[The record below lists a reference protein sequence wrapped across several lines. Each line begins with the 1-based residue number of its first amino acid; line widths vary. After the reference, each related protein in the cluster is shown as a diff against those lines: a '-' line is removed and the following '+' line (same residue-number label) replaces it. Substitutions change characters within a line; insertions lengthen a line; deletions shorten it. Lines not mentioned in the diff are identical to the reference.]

1 MHYAARWETQ
11 AALPRLRETASSLA
25 ELANSVGYDSET
37 AFSRAFKRIMG
48 VAPGAARHAA
58 RNHGGAAAGAFP
70 LAGHD
75 ATNLEI
81 GQGRAEQIC
90 RRILSDSQL
99 SARPS
104 SCARF
109 PLDSVKIVSLYYR
122 KSVGRYPFRLRSV
135 GVSANVNIS

>member
-1 MHYAARWETQ
+1 
-11 AALPRLRETASSLA
+11 
-25 ELANSVGYDSET
+25 V
-37 AFSRAFKRIMG
+37 
-48 VAPGAARHAA
+48 
-58 RNHGGAAAGAFP
+58 
-70 LAGHD
+70 HD

-122 KSVGRYPFRLRSV
+122 KSVGRYPLRLRSV

>member
-1 MHYAARWETQ
+1 
-11 AALPRLRETASSLA
+11 
-25 ELANSVGYDSET
+25 
-37 AFSRAFKRIMG
+37 MG
-48 VAPGAARHAA
+48 VSAGVARRAA
-58 RNHGGAAAGAFP
+58 RNDGGAGAFP
-70 LAGHD
+70 LAVHD

-122 KSVGRYPFRLRSV
+122 KSVGRYPLRLRSV